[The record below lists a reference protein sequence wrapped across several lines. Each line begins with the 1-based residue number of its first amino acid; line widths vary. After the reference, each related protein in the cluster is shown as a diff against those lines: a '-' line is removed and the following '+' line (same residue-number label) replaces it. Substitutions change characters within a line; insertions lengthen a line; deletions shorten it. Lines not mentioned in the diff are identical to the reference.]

1 MAPVKG
7 TLTRVYPTEAD
18 ILEDFIRRK
27 PTRPIPM
34 KNYAPTTRR
43 KDASWVSSTGRHTIL
58 AKDFAGGSLKNEPC
72 LQETAKE
79 LQQLKK
85 HLRNQFY

>member
-7 TLTRVYPTEAD
+7 TLTRVPPTEAD

-34 KNYAPTTRR
+34 KNYAPITRR
-43 KDASWVSSTGRHTIL
+43 KDASWVSSSGEYTMISANRS
-58 AKDFAGGSLKNEPC
+58 FGGSLKNELS
-72 LQETAKE
+72 LQETVKE
-79 LQQLKK
+79 LQ
-85 HLRNQFY
+85 HLIST